1 LTLPIDSQGRS
12 TGIPTI
18 QEGLVKNG
26 SPRATFETDEDRKV
40 LWVTIPIQPDYYKS
54 LDSQRTD
61 QDNNKDKTES
71 NLLQD
76 ETSLKQVMKQVL
88 KQADYDKVS
97 LLLDLLEEN
106 GQMTIQEAMKLTGK
120 ARTTAW
126 RYMKILE
133 QAKVVVPEG
142 DTNNVLYR
150 LSQQYVKE

>member
-1 LTLPIDSQGRS
+1 
-12 TGIPTI
+12 
-18 QEGLVKNG
+18 
-26 SPRATFETDEDRKV
+26 
-40 LWVTIPIQPDYYKS
+40 
-54 LDSQRTD
+54 
-61 QDNNKDKTES
+61 
-71 NLLQD
+71 
-76 ETSLKQVMKQVL
+76 MKQVL

-97 LLLDLLEEN
+97 LLLDLLEKN